1 MIMSKELA
9 EAISKVGHSYRVSF
23 TPPEDSHPSD
33 FDINLFQ
40 LGEVTKVQGWVRK
53 TSEGLGLRSRYSYQS
68 VTAWKRAK
76 DGVYPSAHQALLA
89 LRRILSKIKC
99 EIGEEVFEGEEG
111 A

>member
-53 TSEGLGLRSRYSYQS
+53 TSEGWILRSCYQYKETS
-68 VTAWKRAK
+68 AWLYAMG
-76 DGVYPSAHQALLA
+76 GVYPSAAEALLA
-89 LRRILSKIKC
+89 LRRILSEIKC
-99 EIGEEVFEGEEG
+99 EVGEEVFEAEDAE
-111 A
+111 